1 MAYFSETKYAC
12 LVVYRIKEQVPR
24 QQHGS
29 KASLSFQEI
38 MTDRPIKV
46 TLPIIKKKE
55 LAKEIMVYHQYKEQ
69 QFFFIL
75 EMYQQCIY
83 YWSDCTNLLLVY
95 CKCTVVECT
104 LYAWNKDFI
113 SKSQNQY
120 LLCTYKDF
128 RYYAGSILH
137 QNRSHKIISINSKVL
152 QMRRGPFC
160 RLERLLENLSLLLE
174 GFLFYPFFKWN

>member
-55 LAKEIMVYHQYKEQ
+55 LAKEIVVYHQYKEQ
-69 QFFFIL
+69 QFFIS
-75 EMYQQCIY
+75 EMYQQFNVSIIGPIVLTFY
-83 YWSDCTNLLLVY
+83 Q
-95 CKCTVVECT
+95 CTVNVQLSNVHCMHGTKILSLRVKINTYFVRTKIFVIMLDRYFIRIGPIKSYQLFKSPADASRTILQVRKTFREP
-104 LYAWNKDFI
+104 LAAFGRIPFI
-113 SKSQNQY
+113 S
-120 LLCTYKDF
+120 
-128 RYYAGSILH
+128 
-137 QNRSHKIISINSKVL
+137 
-152 QMRRGPFC
+152 
-160 RLERLLENLSLLLE
+160 
-174 GFLFYPFFKWN
+174 FFEWN

>member
-12 LVVYRIKEQVPR
+12 LVVQRIKEQVPR
-24 QQHGS
+24 QHHGS
-29 KASLSFQEI
+29 KASLSIQEI

-55 LAKEIMVYHQYKEQ
+55 LAKERMVYHQYKEQ
-69 QFFFIL
+69 QVFIL

-128 RYYAGSILH
+128 RYYSGSILH
-137 QNRSHKIISINSKVL
+137 QNRSHKINKFKSPADASRTIL
-152 QMRRGPFC
+152 QVRKTFREPLAAFGRIPFIT
-160 RLERLLENLSLLLE
+160 
-174 GFLFYPFFKWN
+174 FFEWN